1 VEPPQLDAGVQQ
13 QLHQQQQ
20 QQQQQ
25 RQSRIGWIKGDYIFV
40 AL

>member
-20 QQQQQ
+20 QQQ
-25 RQSRIGWIKGDYIFV
+25 RQSRIGWIKGDYKFV